1 MIIVLKNKTKTKNKV
16 YRNLKKLKF
25 YVIANFNFIILFL
38 YFLIYNPF
46 NLFYGKSLSKKA
58 LFAAG
63 SSAVSDVMTVTNSE
77 SPKNDNFFLPILIT
91 SIVILSI
98 LFFAMWQTF
107 KTRRHY

>member
-1 MIIVLKNKTKTKNKV
+1 
-16 YRNLKKLKF
+16 
-25 YVIANFNFIILFL
+25 
-38 YFLIYNPF
+38 
-46 NLFYGKSLSKKA
+46 

-63 SSAVSDVMTVTNSE
+63 SSAVSDVITVTNSE
-77 SPKNDNFFLPILIT
+77 PPKNDNFFLPILIT